1 MGLLSRTNRDDVDVV
16 SVLSNLDRLN
26 ALEDARITNH
36 LRPKLDRLA
45 QTAAR
50 WLNTP
55 QAYMTVLDDKH
66 IYLAGMTGV
75 TGELAETRT
84 QAAEASYC
92 QYVVATNDVLVVDD
106 STETGLV
113 RDHPAT
119 IDGVRAY
126 LGVPVRYGGHCL
138 GSFCVVDT
146 KARDWTDE
154 DLGILQDLANQAMSE
169 LG

>member
-1 MGLLSRTNRDDVDVV
+1 M
-16 SVLSNLDRLN
+16 LSNLDRLN
-26 ALEDARITNH
+26 ALEDARIANH

-50 WLNTP
+50 RLNTP
-55 QAYMTVLDDKH
+55 QAYMTVLDDH
-66 IYLAGMTGV
+66 HVYLAGMTGV

-84 QAAEASYC
+84 NRAEASYC
-92 QYVVATNDVLVVDD
+92 QYVVATDAVLVVDD
-106 STETGLV
+106 STTMALV
-113 RDHPAT
+113 KDHPAT

-126 LGVPVRYGGHCL
+126 LGVPVRYAGQCL

-154 DLGILQDLANQAMSE
+154 DLAILQDLANKAMAE

>member
-1 MGLLSRTNRDDVDVV
+1 MALLSRTNKDDVDVD
-16 SVLSNLDRLN
+16 SMLSNLDRLN
-26 ALEDARITNH
+26 ALEDARISNH

-45 QTAAR
+45 KTAAR

-55 QAYMTVLDDKH
+55 MAYMTVLDAEH

-84 QAAEASYC
+84 DRAEASYC

-106 STETGLV
+106 STETPLV
-113 RDHPAT
+113 ENHPAT
-119 IDGVRAY
+119 LDGVRAY
-126 LGVPVRYGGHCL
+126 LGVPVRYDGQCL

-154 DLGILQDLANQAMSE
+154 DLAILQDLANQAMSE